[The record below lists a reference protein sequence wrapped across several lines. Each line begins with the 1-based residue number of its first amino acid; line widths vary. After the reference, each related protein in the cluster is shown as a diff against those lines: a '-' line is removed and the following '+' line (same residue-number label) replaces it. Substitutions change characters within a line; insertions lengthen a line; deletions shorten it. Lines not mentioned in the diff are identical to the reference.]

1 VKTRETA
8 ATMRT
13 KSPEDKFCS
22 FYYGIRAGRKSKREN
37 NNQQQQCHMMALLD
51 FDNVMQVCKRYVQII
66 ISSQFS
72 MMEISISTNQ

>member
-1 VKTRETA
+1 MVSGQEEEVRE
-8 ATMRT
+8 
-13 KSPEDKFCS
+13 
-22 FYYGIRAGRKSKREN
+22 SKGEN